1 MTCRALRASD
11 ATAACA
17 LYKEL
22 VGDIAVADAQRFAE
36 VVAHPGTTVFG
47 AEENGAVVAIATVHV
62 LPNMTFGGRPY
73 ALIENVVTASSM
85 QGRGH
90 GRAVMETAVAHAW
103 QQGCYKIML
112 LTGRTARARGFYEAL
127 GFTADEKWGMTLRR
141 AGPRRPAAQT
151 PPS

>member
-1 MTCRALRASD
+1 VAM
-11 ATAACA
+11 ATTAP
-17 LYKEL
+17 
-22 VGDIAVADAQRFAE
+22 FS
-36 VVAHPGTTVFG
+36 TVFG